1 MLVLETVREE
11 TDDFGDLKEG
21 RLEFLEIDGVLIDGN
36 LGGISRHAPLSKHGG
51 IQSARGNKRLR
62 GPAQPG
68 SQVALLGAQLDFLRS
83 DPLEDKVI
91 LAFVRPPHHVGGFFP
106 SR

>member
-36 LGGISRHAPLSKHGG
+36 LGGVFRHAPLSEHGR

-62 GPAQPG
+62 GPAQAG
-68 SQVALLGAQLDFLRS
+68 SQVALLGAQLYFLRS

-91 LAFVRPPHHVGGFFP
+91 LTFVCPPHHVSGFLT
-106 SR
+106 RR